1 MSAAAPHRRAVPSR
15 EAGFTLMEL
24 IIVIALLVVASGF
37 VIMNLEGVTAKGRL
51 RKAGRDLAAHLR
63 YARNFA
69 VLSGKPIYVYY
80 DLDESD
86 YYLTREY
93 YGQER
98 GARRH
103 EELRAS
109 EHVKWETPRGVRI
122 VRVESVV
129 TKSERFIERFD
140 FTPFGACVSHHV
152 YLKGPEED
160 DWVTVA
166 VNGLT
171 GRVAVHLFYK
181 EFDGVAEN
189 LPGL

>member
-1 MSAAAPHRRAVPSR
+1 MAATTSIRRRAAPGDD
-15 EAGFTLMEL
+15 GFTLMEL
-24 IIVIALLVVASGF
+24 IIVIALLVVASSF
-37 VIMNLEGVTAKGRL
+37 VILNLEGVTAASRL
-51 RKAGRDLAAHLR
+51 RKAGRDLAGHLR
-63 YARNFA
+63 YARSFA

-86 YYLTREY
+86 YYLTRDY

-103 EELRAS
+103 DELRTS
-109 EHVKWETPRGVRI
+109 EHTKWETPRGVRI
-122 VRVESVV
+122 ALVESVV
-129 TKSERFIERFD
+129 SKSERNIERFD
-140 FTPFGACVSHHV
+140 FTPFGACVSHNV
-152 YLKGPEED
+152 YLKGPGED
-160 DWVTVA
+160 EWVTVA

-181 EFDGVAEN
+181 EFDGATDN